1 MGVHDQHMVQLHK
14 LNFVNYLDLTPEIK
28 TSESTF
34 ESYNPNWAYLRVLK
48 YVEGEPFDYRVI
60 DKMQWQVLRVDKKVE
75 TVAQLEE
82 RISGI
87 FDIPVDKLVILLR
100 HEHIYNNTVRSE
112 LYNMDWRKPKTIE
125 EASRLDHGQVLFVE
139 EGEPKGKLETFKWHQ
154 EFTKDQ
160 DRLSL
165 LLNDPNTD
173 PEATVFSIK
182 IEVRKDNTLSE
193 LKQIVSEHVK
203 LQPSEFV
210 LKRYMV
216 QREYKQMSAKLSELG
231 LSNGNL
237 IKVEKGKP
245 HQDGVYEVNIKQ
257 VAIIGHSTLVPMPD
271 SVSEFDAP
279 DSYLFNS
286 TNLFKIKIAPDASA
300 LEFK

>member
-14 LNFVNYLDLTPEIK
+14 LNFVNYLDLTQEIK